1 MPTIVLSPIVDRDGL
16 MIEGAN
22 GVPLAADDAGL
33 VYTLRDDGEPQAMG
47 ALDQDDDGR
56 VILVPLPA
64 QAMAGLGALD
74 PKKKGHQLIRLAS
87 RRAHGRGRLAH
98 WERTVARQR
107 ADGLADTHPEQVKA
121 LAKVERWKQ
130 KLATIQGDLE
140 RVNGEALAGDDDMAG
155 LGASWWTR
163 NRSLIGGIAAGAAGT
178 ALVGSALTKGTGANS
193 LMNTA
198 WKGVKGF
205 FTAPGADD
213 AAAPAAPA
221 AAPARGVATP
231 APAMPA
237 RPAAAAYAMPMPAP
251 AAPQVV
257 QAGMGGMDMK
267 TLLLVGGIGLGA
279 LLLLNRPKA

>member
-33 VYTLRDDGEPQAMG
+33 VYTLRDDGEPEAMG

-56 VILVPLPA
+56 VIIVPLPA

-74 PKKKGHQLIRLAS
+74 PKKKGHQLVRLAG
-87 RRAHGRGRLAH
+87 RRAHARGRLAH
-98 WERTVARQR
+98 WERSVARQR
-107 ADGLADTHPEQVKA
+107 TQGMADTHPDQTKA

-130 KLATIQGDLE
+130 KLATIQADLE

-155 LGASWWTR
+155 LGSWWTR
-163 NRSLIGGIAAGAAGT
+163 NRKLIGGIAAGAAGT
-178 ALVGSALTKGTGANS
+178 ALVGTALTKGTGANS

-205 FTAPGADD
+205 FTAPGADE

-221 AAPARGVATP
+221 RAVAMP

-237 RPAAAAYAMPMPAP
+237 RPVAAAYAMPMPAP

-257 QAGMGGMDMK
+257 QAGMGSMDMK

-279 LLLLNRPKA
+279 LLLLNRPKV

>member
-1 MPTIVLSPIVDRDGL
+1 MPTIVLSPLVDRDGL

-22 GVPLAADDAGL
+22 GVPLAADDVGL
-33 VYTLRDDGEPQAMG
+33 VYTLRDDGEPEAMG

-56 VILVPLPA
+56 VILVPLPP

-74 PKKKGHQLIRLAS
+74 PQAKGNRLIQLAS
-87 RRAHGRGRLAH
+87 RRAHARGRLAY

-107 ADGLADTHPEQVKA
+107 TNGMADHHPEQAKA
-121 LAKVERWKQ
+121 LARIERWKS
-130 KLATIQGDLE
+130 KLAGIQAELE
-140 RVNGEALAGDDDMAG
+140 RVNGEALAGDGDEMAG

-163 NRSLIGGIAAGAAGT
+163 NRNLIGGIAAGAAGT

-213 AAAPAAPA
+213 ATPAAPA
-221 AAPARGVATP
+221 PAPARAMVMP
-231 APAMPA
+231 AAMPA
-237 RPAAAAYAMPMPAP
+237 RSVAAAYAMPAP
-251 AAPQVV
+251 AAPQVM

-267 TLLLVGGIGLGA
+267 TLLLVGGLGLGA
-279 LLLLNRPKA
+279 FVLLNRPKT